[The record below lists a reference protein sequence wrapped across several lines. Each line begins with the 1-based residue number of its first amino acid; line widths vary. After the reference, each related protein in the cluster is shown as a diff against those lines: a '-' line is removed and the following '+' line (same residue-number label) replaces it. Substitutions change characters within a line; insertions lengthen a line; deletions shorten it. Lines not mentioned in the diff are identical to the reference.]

1 MTLQDQIQKQISQ
14 LPPDKQT
21 EVLDFIAFLLQR
33 DSLSGRLR
41 RRPLEKHPT
50 FGLWR
55 KRKIDPLKYQQ
66 AVRAE
71 WDEHL

>member
-1 MTLQDQIQKQISQ
+1 MTLQEQIQKQISQ

-33 DSLSGRLR
+33 DSLSVRSKR
-41 RRPLEKHPT
+41 KPLKNHPA

-71 WDEHL
+71 WDERL